1 MDIFKELFFC
11 PASEELP
18 DLEREREENVA
29 ILVNVNFVKLQ
40 IVSIKLDF
48 VLIFPH

>member
-1 MDIFKELFFC
+1 MDILKELFFC
-11 PASEELP
+11 PASEELT
-18 DLEREREENVA
+18 DLTRELENVA

-48 VLIFPH
+48 VLIFPR